1 MVTSVP
7 VEDRLDGAS
16 NFHSWKSRLL
26 ITLEESDLMKFV
38 EEVVPEPDDASE
50 KSQVEEE

>member
-1 MVTSVP
+1 MVTSVQ

-26 ITLEESDLMKFV
+26 ITVEESNLMNFV
-38 EEVVPEPDDASE
+38 EEVVPEPVDASK
-50 KSQVEEE
+50 KS